1 MIVSFTGHRPDK
13 LGGYKQSPIKDYIS
27 VELENVLK
35 ELKPDGCISGMA
47 IGFDQ
52 MAALICIKLGIPF
65 EAAIPFLGQEKRWP
79 FESQNEYNSILDK
92 AVKKTIVCEG
102 GYSAQKMQIRN
113 EYMVDNSDIVVCCW
127 DGSTGG
133 TKNCIDYAKKINKRI
148 IRIDPNAYVSVVQLD
163 RTDLS

>member
-13 LGGYKQSPIKDYIS
+13 LPNKQIGYKPNPIKDYIS
-27 VELENVLK
+27 VELENILK
-35 ELKPDGCISGMA
+35 ELKPDRCISGMA
-47 IGFDQ
+47 LGFDQ
-52 MAALICIKLGIPF
+52 MAALVCIKLDIPF

-113 EYMVDNSDIVVCCW
+113 EYMVDNSDIVVCCFIPETT
-127 DGSTGG
+127 SGG
-133 TKNCIDYAKKINKRI
+133 TYNCVQYAKKLKKQLYFIN
-148 IRIDPNAYVSVVQLD
+148 PNMYQTIKND
-163 RTDLS
+163 